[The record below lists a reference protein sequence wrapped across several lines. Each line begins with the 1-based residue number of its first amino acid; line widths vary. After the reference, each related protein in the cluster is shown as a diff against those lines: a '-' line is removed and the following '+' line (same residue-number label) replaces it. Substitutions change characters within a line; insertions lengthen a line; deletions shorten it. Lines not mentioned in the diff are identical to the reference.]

1 MSATL
6 SDYDAVIEELWPQ
19 TRVEDLT
26 FDKTPFWGL
35 LNKDTDFEEKIKHI
49 AIQIES
55 NQGRSVDFATAQ
67 ANQGSAQYGEWQ
79 LTKVSDYAVGGVDGE
94 LLETTKTRKASLVGA
109 LDNEL
114 KGSFTT
120 LRRSL
125 HKGLFGDGTGSLGT
139 LDGVGAVAATTV
151 TISNVENIGSFSKG
165 MYIVSAPTAMGALNP
180 GRVQIT
186 SIDRDAGTITAAANW
201 NAAIPNGIPALGV
214 NDYLFVEGDAPNG
227 GLIKKVAGLDGW
239 LPATAPVAG
248 DNWFG
253 KDRSVDPV
261 ALAGIRF
268 NGSAAGTISEALQL
282 AGARVNRE
290 GNGAQPDTIIMSPL
304 DIAKFGIEL
313 GSQTTRPRVAAR
325 RADGS
330 AASIGYRAYE
340 LETPAGT
347 MKVFSD
353 YQCPQGVAYMLTMST
368 WKFSSLLAAPVLIT
382 WDGLRIRAKANAD
395 GFEYR
400 ARYRGQLYS
409 SAPGLNCRVQLP

>member
-6 SDYDAVIEELWPQ
+6 SDYDAVLEELWPQ

-26 FDKTPFWGL
+26 FDKTPFWGIL
-35 LNKDTDFEEKIKHI
+35 SKDTDFEEKIKHI

-67 ANQGSAQYGEWQ
+67 ANQGSAQYGEW
-79 LTKVSDYAVGGVDGE
+79 LITKVSDYAVGGVNGE

-109 LDNEL
+109 LDNEM

-125 HKGLFGDGTGSLGT
+125 HKGLFSDGTGSLGR
-139 LDGVGAVAATTV
+139 LDGGAVASPTV
-151 TISNVENIGSFSKG
+151 TISNVENIGSFSIG
-165 MYIVSAPTAMGALNP
+165 MYLKAAATTTGAVRA
-180 GRVQIT
+180 GRVKLT
-186 SIDRDAGTITAAANW
+186 GVDRDTGTLTTSGNW
-201 NAAIPNGIPALGV
+201 NAAGNIPTLVAT
-214 NDYLFVEGDAPNG
+214 DYLFVEGDAPNG
-227 GLIKKVAGLDGW
+227 SGLLTKVAGLDGW
-239 LPATAPVAG
+239 LPATAPTAG
-248 DNWFG
+248 DSWFG

-261 ALAGIRF
+261 ALAGIRYD
-268 NGSAAGTISEALQL
+268 GSAAGTISEALQL

-304 DIAKFGIEL
+304 DIAKLGIEL
-313 GSQTTRPRVAAR
+313 GSQTTRPRRSAV

-330 AASIGYRAYE
+330 TASIGYRGYE

-347 MKVFSD
+347 MTVFSD

-400 ARYRGQLYS
+400 ARYRGQLYCT
-409 SAPGLNCRVQLP
+409 APGKNCRVTLP